1 MTNHPLAQSGK
12 KNPVPTE
19 IAEKVAESEIGSL
32 VDQCCRSGDVSMA
45 TCRLHIQSEPPKV
58 SPPVPKKEGSFLG
71 NRLALWQ
78 FIASQQENCNYAE

>member
-1 MTNHPLAQSGK
+1 
-12 KNPVPTE
+12 
-19 IAEKVAESEIGSL
+19 
-32 VDQCCRSGDVSMA
+32 MA
-45 TCRLHIQSEPPKV
+45 TCRLHIQLEPPKV